1 MSNYKDLKH
10 KNIVDKGTTGTAVAL
25 GSTAERGSTQGQ
37 FRFNSSTGLAE
48 YYDGTQFKS
57 IDVNPTVTAVDVTE
71 VDSGGGGN
79 QTFVITGTNF
89 LSGAT
94 AAFIGSSANFNAS
107 STTVDSTTQI
117 TAVAPK
123 ISFLNAQEPYGVRV
137 TNSES
142 GLAATLAGQIN
153 VDSAPTWVTA
163 SGNIADIGESATG
176 THVTVSAT
184 DAEGDT
190 VTYSEVT
197 SVLTASAGLTLDS
210 ATGAI
215 SGDPTDVAAV
225 TTWTFTLRAT
235 AGGKTA
241 DREFNIIVQ
250 DTFLGG
256 ALSEVDIETAAQ
268 KINLAAAGNVS
279 AGTGGTLT
287 INGNALGNYE
297 YSKTAGNSTISS
309 FTESDFFSSTE
320 DTVSTFA
327 VFDGDLTIDA
337 GQTFQPLKRKLFTVI
352 YVNGDLAIN
361 GTISMGHRGANH
373 SGTGTSGGA
382 TTAADIKMISG
393 TYSSVSD
400 ATIPAAGGAGAAG
413 RTGSHGPG
421 YDGSDGP
428 ARGSG
433 GGASGGNGDGSYI
446 SGPGKAGTCFVGGT
460 GGGGNDNGS
469 APDNAVA
476 NGGRGGDAGGANAGG
491 GMGNPIG
498 TANGSF
504 GRNQVDGLS
513 GTVMVYCTG
522 TLSGSGSVVGSVA
535 DSTITDGYRSGGMS
549 GGGIVQ
555 IFCNTGTV
563 TMDAGAPV
571 NGSTSQEGG
580 DGGAGSANI
589 YTGYTG

>member
-10 KNIVDKGTTGTAVAL
+10 KNLVDKGTAGTTVAL
-25 GSTAERGSTQGQ
+25 GSTAERGSAQGQ

-48 YYDGTQFKS
+48 YYDGSQFKS
-57 IDVNPTVTAVDVTE
+57 IDVNPTVTSVDVTE

-89 LSGAT
+89 LAGAT
-94 AAFIGSSANFNAS
+94 AAFIGSSANFDAS

-163 SGNIADIGESATG
+163 SGNIADISESATG

-190 VTYSEVT
+190 VTYSETT
-197 SVLTASAGLTLDS
+197 SVLTAVAGLTLNS

-225 TTWTFTLRAT
+225 TTYNFTLRAT

-241 DREFNIIVQ
+241 DRAFNIIVQ

-256 ALSEVDIETAAQ
+256 ALSEVDIETAAS
-268 KINLAAAGNVS
+268 KILLAAAGNVG

-297 YSKTAGNSTISS
+297 YSKTDGNTTISS

-327 VFDGDLTIDA
+327 AFDGNLTIDA

-361 GTISMGHRGANH
+361 GIITMGSRGANH

-400 ATIPAAGGAGAAG
+400 ATIPAAGGGGAAG
-413 RTGSHGPG
+413 RTGSHG
-421 YDGSDGP
+421 DGIDGDDAP

-433 GGASGGNGDGSYI
+433 GGGSGGNGDGSYI
-446 SGPGKAGTCFVGGT
+446 SGPGKTGTCFVGGT

-498 TANGSF
+498 TKNGSF
-504 GRNQVDGLS
+504 GRDQIDGLS

-522 TLSGSGSVVGSVA
+522 TLSGSGSVVGTVP

-563 TMDAGAPV
+563 TMDAGAPA
-571 NGSTSQEGG
+571 NGGG
-580 DGGAGSANI
+580 QPGGAGGLGSDDI

>member
-1 MSNYKDLKH
+1 MSNYKDLLH
-10 KNIVDKGTTGTAVAL
+10 KNLVDKGTAGTAVAL
-25 GSTAERGSTQGQ
+25 GSTAQRGSAQGQ

-48 YYDGTQFKS
+48 YYDGSMFKS
-57 IDVNPTVTAVDVTE
+57 IDVNPTVTSVDVTE
-71 VDSGGGGN
+71 VDSGAGGN

-89 LSGAT
+89 LAGAT
-94 AAFIGSSANFNAS
+94 AAFIGSSANFDAS
-107 STTVDSTTQI
+107 STTIDSPTQI
-117 TAVAPK
+117 TALAPR

-142 GLAATLAGQIN
+142 GLAATLSGQIN

-197 SVLTASAGLTLDS
+197 SVLTDVAGLTLNS

-225 TTWTFTLRAT
+225 TTYNFTLRAT

-241 DREFNIIVQ
+241 DRAFNIIVQ

-256 ALSEVDIETAAQ
+256 ALSEVDIETAAA
-268 KINLAAAGNVS
+268 KILLAADGNVG

-297 YSKTAGNSTISS
+297 YSKASGTTTISS
-309 FTESDFFSSTE
+309 FTESDYFSSTE
-320 DTVSTFA
+320 DTLSTFA
-327 VFDGDLTIDA
+327 VFDGDLTLNV

-361 GTISMGHRGANH
+361 GIISMGSRGANH
-373 SGTGTSGGA
+373 SGTGSSGGA

-400 ATIPAAGGAGAAG
+400 ATIPAAGGSGAA
-413 RTGSHGPG
+413 RKETGGAGHNGG
-421 YDGSDGP
+421 DAP

-433 GGASGGNGDGSYI
+433 GGASGGNGDGGYI

-460 GGGGNDNGS
+460 GGGGSDNGS

-476 NGGRGGDAGGANAGG
+476 NGGQGGDGGGANHGG

-498 TANGSF
+498 TKGGGF
-504 GRNQVDGLS
+504 GRDHVNGLS
-513 GTVMVYCTG
+513 GTVMIYCTG
-522 TLSGSGSVVGSVA
+522 TLSGSGSVVGSVP
-535 DSTITDGYRSGGMS
+535 DTTITDGYRSGGMS

-555 IFCNTGTV
+555 IFCNSGTV
-563 TMDAGAPV
+563 TMDAGAPA
-571 NGSTSQEGG
+571 NGGG
-580 DGGAGSANI
+580 QPGGPGGVGSADI